1 MKRKSKRY
9 SPVRRDIVRIL
20 FFLNALFWLGFS
32 IYVVLDMINNLNLS
46 SAIFVG
52 IFMFGNA
59 GLMIWSGVLLSRPQ
73 KWGYYFALIIIL
85 INIFYTLSVQ
95 FGFLDVITFVLD
107 LIILLLLIFF
117 QKEFLSNS

>member
-9 SPVRRDIVRIL
+9 SPVRRDIVRVL

-59 GLMIWSGVLLSRPQ
+59 GLMIWSGTLLSQPQ
-73 KWGYYFALIIIL
+73 KWGYYLAFIIIL

-95 FGFLDVITFVLD
+95 FGFLDVNNCLLHLCIPGDVKAYNVL
-107 LIILLLLIFF
+107 LR
-117 QKEFLSNS
+117 

>member
-1 MKRKSKRY
+1 M
-9 SPVRRDIVRIL
+9 
-20 FFLNALFWLGFS
+20 NALFWLGFG
-32 IYVVLDMINNLNLS
+32 IYVVLDMANNLNMS

-59 GLMIWSGVLLSRPQ
+59 GLMIWSGTLLYRRQ

-95 FGFLDVITFVLD
+95 FGLLDVITFVLD
-107 LIILLLLIFF
+107 LIILLMLIFF

>member
-9 SPVRRDIVRIL
+9 NPARRDIVRVL
-20 FFLNALFWLGFS
+20 FFLNALFWLGFG
-32 IYVVLDMINNLNLS
+32 IYVVLDMFNNLNVS

-59 GLMIWSGVLLSRPQ
+59 GLMIWSGTLLSQPQ
-73 KWGYYFALIIIL
+73 KWKYYFALIIIL

-107 LIILLLLIFF
+107 LIILLMLVFF
-117 QKEFLSNS
+117 QKEFLSNP

>member
-9 SPVRRDIVRIL
+9 SPVRRDIVRVL

-52 IFMFGNA
+52 TFMFGNA
-59 GLMIWSGVLLSRPQ
+59 GLMIWSGVLLSRLQ

>member
-59 GLMIWSGVLLSRPQ
+59 GLMIWSGTLLSQPQ